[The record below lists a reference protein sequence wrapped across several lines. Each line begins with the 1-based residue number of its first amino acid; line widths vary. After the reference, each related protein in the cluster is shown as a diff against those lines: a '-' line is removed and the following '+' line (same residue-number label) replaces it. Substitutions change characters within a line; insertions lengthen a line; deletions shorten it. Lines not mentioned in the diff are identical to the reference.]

1 MRGHHSVI
9 NQLPLTEHRSS
20 LSPYWTRLI
29 RTLETWGTAITTH
42 PLDPSGSAGECATR
56 FTVSS
61 QCFKTTPHS
70 AVIMSSLFSFRSS
83 LKQVLSSP
91 CVCLRQRPFM
101 IPPVHPPSLVMF
113 NYCLSFLISILSF
126 LDPLCHTIT
135 SLVSPHSFVVCFSRK
150 GEEQTV
156 RLSASGH
163 PAPPLLA
170 LKPQFGA

>member
-83 LKQVLSSP
+83 LKQVRSSP
-91 CVCLRQRPFM
+91 CVSLSTPLHDTTSSCPL
-101 IPPVHPPSLVMF
+101 SLVMF

-126 LDPLCHTIT
+126 LNPLCHTIT
-135 SLVSPHSFVVCFSRK
+135 SLVSPHSFVICFSRK
-150 GEEQTV
+150 GEEQIV
-156 RLSASGH
+156 RLSASCY